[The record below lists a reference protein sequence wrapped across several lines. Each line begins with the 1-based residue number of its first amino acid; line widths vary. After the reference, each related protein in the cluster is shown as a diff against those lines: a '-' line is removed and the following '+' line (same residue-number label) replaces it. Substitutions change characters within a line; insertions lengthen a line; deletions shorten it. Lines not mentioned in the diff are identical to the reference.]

1 MGANPELVGLFPEKK
16 RSRNPFVPIG
26 ALITAGVL
34 TAGLISFKKGNSQLG
49 QSLMRAR
56 VVAQGAT
63 VALMLIFPE
72 QAQRQVKGPVEPN
85 FLAPPNTTE
94 LEGGVDLFKAFKV
107 EISSMVSFRHTNV
120 MKYQIYKEDGFVG
133 FQQSTPYPPSPPSV
147 QSYSPPFTVTF
158 HRASA
163 SSSSSGPKISPAV
176 LFIIVILAVLFFIS
190 GLLHL
195 LVRFLTKH
203 NSQSQ
208 SNRFPDG
215 SPSETLQRQLQ
226 QLFHLHD
233 SGLDQTFIDALPV
246 FMYKEVVGAHEP
258 FDCAVCLCEFSE
270 NDKLRLL
277 PTCSH
282 AFHISCIDTWLLSNS
297 TCPLCRNTLF
307 DPEFSL
313 DNPIFDFDDPRE
325 ADEIRVSSKTIE
337 PEQMATEK
345 GVFNVRLGKFRK
357 LTESEEENTGGETSS
372 SNLDARRCYSMGSY
386 EYVVGDTN
394 LRVPLKHQKDLQNL
408 KFVKGEEGI
417 RIEDD
422 YRIDEDIEGKK
433 INIGA
438 KTDSLSVSKIW
449 LWSKKRKFASSS
461 ENHMHNLSA
470 VDMELPRFGRIQGT

>member
-1 MGANPELVGLFPEKK
+1 MMGFIEE
-16 RSRNPFVPIG
+16 R
-26 ALITAGVL
+26 
-34 TAGLISFKKGNSQLG
+34 LISKHRN
-49 QSLMRAR
+49 
-56 VVAQGAT
+56 
-63 VALMLIFPE
+63 
-72 QAQRQVKGPVEPN
+72 VK
-85 FLAPPNTTE
+85 
-94 LEGGVDLFKAFKV
+94 
-107 EISSMVSFRHTNV
+107 VSW
-120 MKYQIYKEDGFVG
+120 MKYQIYKKDGVFEY
-133 FQQSTPYPPSPPSV
+133 QQSIPSISPSF
-147 QSYSPPFTVTF
+147 SVTF
-158 HRASA
+158 HKTSTP
-163 SSSSSGPKISPAV
+163 SSSSGTKISPAV

-203 NSQSQ
+203 NSSSNSHQ

-215 SPSETLQRQLQ
+215 SPSAALQRQLQ

-246 FMYKEVVGAHEP
+246 FMYKEVVGANEP
-258 FDCAVCLCEFSE
+258 FDCAVCLCEFTE

-307 DPEFSL
+307 DPGFSM

-325 ADEIRVSSKTIE
+325 ADESGVSNGLKTVE
-337 PEQMATEK
+337 PEQVVTEK
-345 GVFNVRLGKFRK
+345 GIFPVRLGKFRK
-357 LTESEEENTGGETSS
+357 LSEGESENGGETSG

-394 LRVPLKHQKDLQNL
+394 LRVPLSQQRDLQDA
-408 KFVKGEEGI
+408 KFVKGLQ
-417 RIEDD
+417 RIEDHTL
-422 YRIDEDIEGKK
+422 DEDIEGKK

-449 LWSKKRKFASSS
+449 LWSKKRKFATSS
-461 ENHMHNLSA
+461 ENQTHNPSS
-470 VDMELPRFGRIQGT
+470 VDMELPRMGRLRGT